1 MTTKHTPGPYRAEAI
16 NSPLST
22 RTGFRIRR
30 DDGGGTDPV
39 LAILYDTPD
48 GEVSAEEARA
58 NADLFAAAPDL
69 AAFVRQ
75 MARLVTPRDAD
86 QVAEYCREHGRDPA
100 TMTEDDL
107 EDMESDLDGDRCHE
121 DALGSYKLIR
131 MARAIVARLDGQNG
145 EA

>member
-22 RTGFRIRR
+22 RSGFRIRR

-69 AAFVRQ
+69 HAFVR
-75 MARLVTPRDAD
+75 MLARLNASGDNVDG
-86 QVAEYCREHGRDPA
+86 VEWEHDTGD
-100 TMTEDDL
+100 
-107 EDMESDLDGDRCHE
+107 SLDTLD
-121 DALGSYKLIR
+121 
-131 MARAIVARLDGQNG
+131 AIVMRARELAGQPHDERASAFRADG
-145 EA
+145 ET